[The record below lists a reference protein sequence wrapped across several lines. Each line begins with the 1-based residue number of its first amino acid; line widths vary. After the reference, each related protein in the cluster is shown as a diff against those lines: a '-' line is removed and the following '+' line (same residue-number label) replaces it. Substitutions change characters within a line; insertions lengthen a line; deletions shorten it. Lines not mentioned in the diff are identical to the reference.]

1 MSRFI
6 KSEEKTT
13 RIVNSFTDFL
23 VLFVIPVI
31 IGRRAWPS
39 GKALDL

>member
-6 KSEEKTT
+6 KSDEKAT

-23 VLFVIPVI
+23 VLFVIPVVNCI
-31 IGRRAWPS
+31 CKI
-39 GKALDL
+39 L